1 MGKCCSVDR
10 NELPDENIQIIRM
23 KMPKANKNDFRQ
35 SQSPPPPEEMNS
47 NINEKPLNS
56 ELLASAIEPQKAVSQ
71 KNVKINLEYEQK
83 LEEPNEE
90 INDYEY
96 EEENLNEIPDQEI
109 RKHVFS

>member
-23 KMPKANKNDFRQ
+23 KMPKVNKNDFRQ
-35 SQSPPPPEEMNS
+35 SSPPEEMNS
-47 NINEKPLNS
+47 NMNEKRLNS
-56 ELLASAIEPQKAVSQ
+56 EILASVIEQQKVVSQ
-71 KNVKINLEYEQK
+71 QNVKINMEYEQK
-83 LEEPNEE
+83 LEEHIEE